1 MFNIYCGTDPLQYS
15 MAVIFSLVLIP
26 FILFFV
32 RGNIYEIPHKNIVDI
47 RTIAEHI
54 EQDVAEL
61 KEVLANSTQGQTVKK
76 QGKSILYPLLCYLF
90 YSFSSSW
97 ITENNY

>member
-1 MFNIYCGTDPLQYS
+1 MFNIYCWTDPLQYS
-15 MAVIFSLVLIP
+15 MAVKFSLVLIP

-32 RGNIYEIPHKNIVDI
+32 RGKIYEIPHKNIVDI

-76 QGKSILYPLLCYLF
+76 QGRSILYPLFCYLF
-90 YSFSSSW
+90 LF
-97 ITENNY
+97 IFVFLDNRK